1 MLPMSPDVVSV
12 QPLPAY
18 RLLLEFSNGER
29 KIFDVTSY
37 LTFGVF
43 AQLNDPTVFSA
54 VRVSQGIVEWPG
66 ELDLSPDTVYLT
78 SVPADDVAS
87 STAA

>member
-43 AQLNDPTVFSA
+43 AQLNDPAVFSA

>member
-43 AQLNDPTVFSA
+43 AQLNDPAVFSA

-87 STAA
+87 SSAA